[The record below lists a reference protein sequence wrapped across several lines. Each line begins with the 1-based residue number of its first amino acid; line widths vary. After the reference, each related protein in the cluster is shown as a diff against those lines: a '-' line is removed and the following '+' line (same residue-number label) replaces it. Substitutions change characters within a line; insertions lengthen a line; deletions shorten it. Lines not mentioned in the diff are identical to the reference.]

1 MNFKNVALSF
11 LAAIPLLSFAQEY
24 PFQDPSLPAHDRA
37 VDLMNRLTL
46 EEKSQLMLDQSA
58 AIPRLGIKT
67 FHWWS
72 EALHGVAN
80 QGNVTV
86 FPEPIGMAA
95 SFNEDMV
102 FNVFDAT
109 STEARAIHNERERQG
124 LEERRFYGLSF
135 WTPNVNIFRDPRW
148 GRGQETYGEDPYLTS
163 VMGVKVIQGL
173 QGPADAKYRKLLAC
187 AKHFAVHSGPE
198 WARHTDNIT
207 NVEPRD
213 LFETY
218 LPAFQAAVQKGDVRE
233 VMCAYQRWE
242 DEPCCG
248 SERLLQQILREEW
261 GFKYMVVSDCSAISD
276 FWQTH
281 KTSSDATHA
290 AAVGVLAGTDV
301 ECGYNYAY
309 KSIPEAV
316 RLGLMK
322 EEDVNQKVIRLLE
335 ARISLGE
342 FDPAEM
348 VEWKQIPM
356 DKVAGKEHKQLSLD
370 MARQTITLLQNKNN
384 ILPLDKKIKK
394 IAVIGPNADIE
405 TMMWGNYNGT
415 PTQTISFLEGVK
427 EKVKKSAI
435 TYMQGCDYTNM
446 KTLHS
451 MYDEC
456 EFDGKAGMKATFW
469 NNTNREG
476 EPVNVIWENAPFSKT
491 TFGNYAF
498 APGVNLESFSAIYET
513 YFTPSESGKVL
524 LDMTSCGDYELR
536 VDGETKVK
544 RQTWLTL
551 NERSFIE
558 VEKGK
563 TYHIEILY
571 TQVPSYNTNLKFDL
585 GFEKEFNYDD
595 VISKLEGIEVV
606 LFAGGISAC
615 YEGEEMPVEVDGF
628 KGGDRTSIEFPVIQ
642 RTLIQK
648 LKEAGKKV
656 ILVNFSGSAMAL
668 LPETENCEAIVQAWY
683 PGEMGG
689 RAVADVLF
697 GDYNPGGKLP
707 VTFYKSNSQLP
718 DYSDY
723 SMKGRTYRYFDD
735 ALFPFGYGL
744 SYTTFSV
751 GQAEI
756 EKKANGN
763 VDVTVPIKNTGSRA
777 GSEVLQIYVK
787 ALKDVNGP
795 SKSLRAFKR
804 VELNPDESMNV
815 KFELEP
821 ESFSFFDEKSNTM
834 ICVDSEDVEYEIY
847 YGTSSQEKDLK
858 SLQIVIEGYN

>member
-1 MNFKNVALSF
+1 
-11 LAAIPLLSFAQEY
+11 
-24 PFQDPSLPAHDRA
+24 
-37 VDLMNRLTL
+37 
-46 EEKSQLMLDQSA
+46 
-58 AIPRLGIKT
+58 
-67 FHWWS
+67 
-72 EALHGVAN
+72 
-80 QGNVTV
+80 
-86 FPEPIGMAA
+86 
-95 SFNEDMV
+95 
-102 FNVFDAT
+102 
-109 STEARAIHNERERQG
+109 
-124 LEERRFYGLSF
+124 
-135 WTPNVNIFRDPRW
+135 
-148 GRGQETYGEDPYLTS
+148 
-163 VMGVKVIQGL
+163 
-173 QGPADAKYRKLLAC
+173 
-187 AKHFAVHSGPE
+187 
-198 WARHTDNIT
+198 
-207 NVEPRD
+207 
-213 LFETY
+213 
-218 LPAFQAAVQKGDVRE
+218 
-233 VMCAYQRWE
+233 
-242 DEPCCG
+242 
-248 SERLLQQILREEW
+248 
-261 GFKYMVVSDCSAISD
+261 SD
-276 FWQTH
+276 FWMTH

-335 ARISLGE
+335 ARFSLGE

-356 DKVAGKEHKQLSLD
+356 DKVAGKEHKALSLD

-384 ILPLDKKIKK
+384 ILPLSKKIKK

-415 PTQTISFLEGVK
+415 PTQTISFLEGIK
-427 EKVKKSAI
+427 EKVNKRAI
-435 TYMQGCDYTNM
+435 TYLQGCDYTNM
-446 KTLHS
+446 QTLHS
-451 MYDEC
+451 MYNQC
-456 EFDGKAGMKATFW
+456 KADGKVGMKATFW
-469 NNTNREG
+469 NNTKREG

-498 APGVNLESFSAIYET
+498 APGVNLEGFSAIYDT

-524 LDMTSCGDYELR
+524 LDMTSCGNYELR
-536 VDGETKVK
+536 VDGKTMVK
-544 RQTWLTL
+544 RETWLTL

-571 TQVPSYNTNLKFDL
+571 TQVPTYNTNLKFDL
-585 GFEKEFNYDD
+585 GFEKAFNYDD
-595 VISKLEGIEVV
+595 VINQLKGIDVV
-606 LFAGGISAC
+606 LFAGGISAR
-615 YEGEEMPVEVDGF
+615 YEGEEMPIEIEGF
-628 KGGDRTSIEFPVIQ
+628 KGGDRTSIEFPAIQ
-642 RTLIQK
+642 RSLIQK

-668 LPETENCEAIVQAWY
+668 QPEAENCEAIVQAWY

-707 VTFYKSNSQLP
+707 VTFYKSDSQLP
-718 DYSDY
+718 AYSDY
-723 SMKGRTYRYFDD
+723 SMKGRTYRYFND

-751 GQAEI
+751 GEAAI
-756 EKKANGN
+756 AKKANGY
-763 VDVTVPIKNTGSRA
+763 VDVTIPIKNIGSRT

-804 VELNPDESMNV
+804 VELKPGKGMDV
-815 KFELEP
+815 TFQLEP
-821 ESFSFFDEKSNTM
+821 EAFSFFDEKSNTM
-834 ICVDSEDVEYEIY
+834 ICADTEDVEYTLY
-847 YGTSSQEKDLK
+847 YGTSSREEDLK
-858 SLQIVIEGYN
+858 SLPIVIAGK